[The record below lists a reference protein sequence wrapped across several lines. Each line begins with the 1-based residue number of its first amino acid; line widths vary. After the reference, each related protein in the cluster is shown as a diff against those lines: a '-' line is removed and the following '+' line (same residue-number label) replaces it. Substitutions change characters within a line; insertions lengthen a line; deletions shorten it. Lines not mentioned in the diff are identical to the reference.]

1 LDDHETQLLVFLVR
15 YHLLMSSTAFRR
27 DSSDEKVVLRFARQ
41 VGTPD
46 ALKML
51 FVLTA
56 ADIAAVGPGVLTR
69 WKETLLGDL
78 FIKTHKELAGGEGAE
93 TTYEGLLDQAKE
105 VRQAVLARLGQRL
118 PQDWLRKQLEA
129 WPDHYLAAMPA
140 ERILTHLE
148 WLAKLAAAPVL
159 VEAQHDPALGTTDY
173 TVYTQ
178 EKIIPGIFSK
188 IAGVLA
194 AKGLQILDAQILTLA
209 DDMVVDVFRVQ
220 DPDYPDGPPPLR
232 IRDVSESIAAVL
244 EGRRSVEALL
254 QEATRFGQSH
264 HGVPLREPTVVQVDN
279 DSSER
284 FTIIDVFADDRQ
296 GLLYVITRGIFDLG
310 LSVHAARIS
319 TRLDQVV
326 DVFYVTDQA
335 GGKIDDPARCKLIS
349 ETITARIEE
358 YLGQTQTMRPVVH
371 RATVQRKSSGI

>member
-1 LDDHETQLLVFLVR
+1 
-15 YHLLMSSTAFRR
+15 M
-27 DSSDEKVVLRFARQ
+27 
-41 VGTPD
+41 
-46 ALKML
+46 
-51 FVLTA
+51 
-56 ADIAAVGPGVLTR
+56 LTR

-78 FIKTHKELAGGEGAE
+78 FIKTHKELAGGEEAE

-129 WPDHYLAAMPA
+129 WPDHYLAAMPV
-140 ERILTHLE
+140 ERIVTHLE
-148 WLAKLAAAPVL
+148 WLARLADASVL
-159 VEAQHDPALGTTDY
+159 VDAQHDPALGTTDY

-209 DDMVVDVFRVQ
+209 DGMVVDVFRVQ
-220 DPDYPDGPPPLR
+220 DPDCPDGPPPSR

-244 EGRRSVEALL
+244 EGRRAVEALL
-254 QEATRFGQSH
+254 QEATRFGQSL

-284 FTIIDVFADDRQ
+284 YTIIDVFADDRQ
-296 GLLYVITRGIFDLG
+296 GLLYVITRAIFDLG

-335 GGKIDDPARCKLIS
+335 GGKINDLGRCKLIS
-349 ETITARIEE
+349 ETVTARIEE
-358 YLGQTQTMRPVVH
+358 YLGQTQTTRPIVH
-371 RATVQRKSSGI
+371 RATVQRKS